1 MPTGEFFCVSSPSSR
16 SRNFNSG
23 FTYIGLL
30 LLIAISSAGLAMLG
44 ERWSTTLHRGRE
56 AELHFR
62 GQEIKRA
69 IASYLA
75 ASAPQGQA
83 LPTQLQD
90 LLEDSRSGESKRH
103 LRRIYTDPF
112 TGQADWELI
121 RAETGGGLIGVRSR
135 AQVPAMNTKG
145 LQPIDAARKALV
157 SDFEF
162 SISEFSIAGSSI
174 TDAASSQLPATSSKP
189 QAGGAE

>member
-1 MPTGEFFCVSSPSSR
+1 MSLPRNRF
-16 SRNFNSG
+16 RNFNGG

-44 ERWSTTLHRGRE
+44 ERWSATLYRARE
-56 AELHFR
+56 AELQFR
-62 GQEIKRA
+62 GQEIQRA

-75 ASAPQGQA
+75 APAPQGQA

-90 LLEDSRSGESKRH
+90 LLDDSRGGESKRH

-112 TGQADWELI
+112 TGQADWQLI
-121 RAETGGGLIGVRSR
+121 RAESGGGLVGVRSR

-145 LQPIDAARKALV
+145 LPQTALARQALV

-162 SISEFSIAGSSI
+162 SIAGFVTTGSAIA
-174 TDAASSQLPATSSKP
+174 DAALSEPAVASSKLP
-189 QAGGAE
+189 LGGAE